1 MNGLISSLLVQL
13 PAHLPALQV
22 VVPLVAAPLC
32 LLAGRAGLAWIIAF
46 TASIAATAIAATLAY
61 STYHNGII
69 HYDMG
74 GWAPP
79 WGIEYVVDTA
89 NAFILLL
96 VSAIATVVLAFS
108 PASVA
113 KEIRPG
119 SQHLFYCMFILCLT
133 GLLGIAVT
141 GDAFNVFVFLEISSL
156 SSYAL
161 IALGGQRKA
170 LTAAFQYLV
179 MGTIGA
185 TFFLIGV
192 GLLYMMTG
200 TLNMADLATLMP
212 AVVDTTVIHAALAF
226 LSVGICLK
234 LALFPLHLWLP
245 GAYTYAPSVV
255 TAFLAATATKVA
267 VYVLIR
273 IFFTVFGA
281 VNVFETLGLQ
291 NILMVL
297 AITAMFVA
305 SIIAI
310 YQDNVKRL
318 FAYSSIA
325 QIGYIILGL
334 SFASETGMAAAI
346 IHLFNHAIIKC
357 AIFLGLGCVAL
368 RTGGVSIKD
377 MHGLGQRMPWTMAA
391 IVIGGLGLIGIPMTV
406 GFVSKWYLVQ
416 AALEKDMWQIA
427 ALIVLSSLLAIIYV
441 WRIVEVA
448 YLKPAP
454 ENTAPISEAPL
465 SMLLPLWVMAL
476 ASIYF
481 GVDATNTLNIA
492 LGAAHSLLNGGLL

>member
-200 TLNMADLATLMP
+200 TLNMADMQARIPALQDSRPVLTAFAFITVGLA
-212 AVVDTTVIHAALAF
+212 
-226 LSVGICLK
+226 LK
-234 LALFPLHLWLP
+234 AALFPLHLWLP
-245 GAYTYAPSVV
+245 NAYAYAPSAVS
-255 TAFLAATATKVA
+255 AFIASTATKVSL
-267 VYVLIR
+267 YVLLR
-273 IFFTVFGA
+273 FTFTIFGA
-281 VNVFETLGLQ
+281 KFAFLGLP
-291 NILMVL
+291 LHWVL
-297 AITAMFVA
+297 LVPAVIAMFA
-305 SIIAI
+305 GSFTAI
-310 YQDNVKRL
+310 FQRDIKRML
-318 FAYSSIA
+318 AYSSIA
-325 QIGYIILGL
+325 QIGYITLAISL
-334 SFASETGMAAAI
+334 ASSAGIAAAL
-346 IHLFNHAIIKC
+346 IHIFNHGLMKAALFC
-357 AIFLGLGCVAL
+357 AMGCIFYRIGSTRIENMA
-368 RTGGVSIKD
+368 
-377 MHGLGQRMPWTMAA
+377 GLGQQMPWTMTA
-391 IVIGGLGLIGIPMTV
+391 IIVAGLSLLGVPLTA
-406 GFVSKWYLVQ
+406 GFISKWYLVQ
-416 AALEKDMWQIA
+416 AALQADLWWLVLLIA
-427 ALIVLSSLLAIIYV
+427 LSSMLALVYI
-441 WRIVEVA
+441 WRLVE
-448 YLKPAP
+448 
-454 ENTAPISEAPL
+454 T
-465 SMLLPLWVMAL
+465 M
-476 ASIYF
+476 YF
-481 GVDATNTLNIA
+481 K
-492 LGAAHSLLNGGLL
+492 

>member
-1 MNGLISSLLVQL
+1 MS
-13 PAHLPALQV
+13 AHLPALQV

-46 TASIAATAIAATLAY
+46 TASVAATAIAATLAY
-61 STYHNGII
+61 LTFHNGVI

-108 PASVA
+108 PASIA

-133 GLLGIAVT
+133 GLLGITVT

-200 TLNMADLATLMP
+200 TLNMADMQARIPALQDSRPVLA
-212 AVVDTTVIHAALAF
+212 AFAFITVGLALKA
-226 LSVGICLK
+226 
-234 LALFPLHLWLP
+234 ALFPLHLWLP
-245 GAYTYAPSVV
+245 NAYAYAPSAVS
-255 TAFLAATATKVA
+255 AFLAATATKVSL
-267 VYVLIR
+267 YVLLR
-273 IFFTVFGA
+273 FTFTIFGA
-281 VNVFETLGLQ
+281 KFAFLDLP
-291 NILMVL
+291 LHWALL
-297 AITAMFVA
+297 APAVIAMFA
-305 SIIAI
+305 GSFTAI
-310 YQDNVKRL
+310 FQRDIKRML
-318 FAYSSIA
+318 AYSSIA
-325 QIGYIILGL
+325 QIGYITLAISL
-334 SFASETGMAAAI
+334 ASSAGIAAAL
-346 IHLFNHAIIKC
+346 IHIFNHGLIKAALFC
-357 AIFLGLGCVAL
+357 AMGCIFYRIGSTRIENMA
-368 RTGGVSIKD
+368 
-377 MHGLGQRMPWTMAA
+377 GLGQQMPWTMTA
-391 IVIGGLGLIGIPMTV
+391 IIIAGLSLLGVPLTA
-406 GFVSKWYLVQ
+406 GFISKWYLVQ
-416 AALEKDMWQIA
+416 ATLQADLWWLVLLIA
-427 ALIVLSSLLAIIYV
+427 LSSMLALVYV
-441 WRIVEVA
+441 WRLVETMYFKDPPPGREA
-448 YLKPAP
+448 AG
-454 ENTAPISEAPL
+454 EAPL
-465 SMLLPLWVMAL
+465 SMLLPTLLL
-476 ASIYF
+476 AGANIYF
-481 GVDATNTLNIA
+481 GLDTRLPVSMAESAAA
-492 LGAAHSLLNGGLL
+492 LLLRGQLP

>member
-200 TLNMADLATLMP
+200 TLNMADMQARIPALQDSRPVLTAFAFITVGLA
-212 AVVDTTVIHAALAF
+212 
-226 LSVGICLK
+226 LK
-234 LALFPLHLWLP
+234 AALFPLHLWLP
-245 GAYTYAPSVV
+245 NAYAYAPSAVS
-255 TAFLAATATKVA
+255 AFIASTATKVSL
-267 VYVLIR
+267 YVLLR
-273 IFFTVFGA
+273 FTFTIFGA
-281 VNVFETLGLQ
+281 KFAFLGLP
-291 NILMVL
+291 LHWVL
-297 AITAMFVA
+297 LVPAVIAMFA
-305 SIIAI
+305 GSFTAI
-310 YQDNVKRL
+310 FQRDIKRML
-318 FAYSSIA
+318 AYSSIA
-325 QIGYIILGL
+325 QIGYITLAISL
-334 SFASETGMAAAI
+334 ASSAGIAAAL
-346 IHLFNHAIIKC
+346 IHIFNHGLMKAALFC
-357 AIFLGLGCVAL
+357 AMGCIFYRINSTRIENMA
-368 RTGGVSIKD
+368 
-377 MHGLGQRMPWTMAA
+377 GLGQQMPWTMTA
-391 IVIGGLGLIGIPMTV
+391 IIIAGLSLLGVPLTA
-406 GFVSKWYLVQ
+406 GFISKWYLVQ
-416 AALEKDMWQIA
+416 AALQADLWWLIILIA
-427 ALIVLSSLLAIIYV
+427 LSSMLALVYI
-441 WRIVEVA
+441 WRLVETMYFKAPPPGQVA
-448 YLKPAP
+448 AG
-454 ENTAPISEAPL
+454 EAPL
-465 SMLLPLWVMAL
+465 SMLLPTLLL
-476 ASIYF
+476 AGANIYF
-481 GVDATNTLNIA
+481 GLDTRLPVSMAESAAT
-492 LGAAHSLLNGGLL
+492 LLIRGQLP